1 MEPQLHYTEEEATRE
16 RRLLRRS
23 VHHGVSAF
31 QAGLPLIW
39 RRGRRVLVA
48 CFPRRDPQLEF
59 NPYSSTHRSTR
70 GTRSTRGGLQSLRE
84 DHILVVLVTCYASR
98 RQQHSAL
105 SSLRSPDRSSAS

>member
-84 DHILVVLVTCYASR
+84 DHTLVVLVTHQRIDLGTTGNVRLFTRLYGVM
-98 RQQHSAL
+98 
-105 SSLRSPDRSSAS
+105 